1 MLMSI
6 LGDYKYAYLPAKGT
20 IPVPNMV
27 LELAAENKINKKVKF
42 KSCVSFTDC
51 MRKIKTT

>member
-1 MLMSI
+1 MSI

-27 LELAAENKINKKVKF
+27 LEPAAENKINKKVKF